1 MEYMI
6 TNYYAASD
14 EDGPAPGTPE
24 FNEMM
29 GAWMAYNQ
37 KLIDGG
43 HWVGGA
49 SLAPPDTATTISL
62 ADGVKTG
69 TTDGPFAETKEQLGG
84 FYLIEAK
91 DLDEAIALAA
101 QMPIGTGSL
110 EIRPVAFRPDA
121 DHG

>member
-6 TNYYAASD
+6 TNYTEPH

-24 FNEMM
+24 FNGMM

-37 KLIDGG
+37 QLIDGG
-43 HWVGGA
+43 HWVTGA
-49 SLAPPDTATTISL
+49 SLAPSDTATTIVL
-62 ADGVKTG
+62 ADGTHTG

-84 FYLIEAK
+84 FYVIEAA
-91 DLDEAIALAA
+91 DLDQAIELAA
-101 QMPIGTGSL
+101 AMPIDTGSL
-110 EIRPVAFRPDA
+110 EIRPIAFRPDA

>member
-6 TNYYAASD
+6 TNYTVESD
-14 EDGPAPGTPE
+14 DGPAPGSPE
-24 FNEMM
+24 FQEMM

-49 SLAPPDTATTISL
+49 SLAPSDTATVVVM
-62 ADGVKTG
+62 ADGAKTG

-84 FYLIEAK
+84 FYVISAK
-91 DLDEAIALAA
+91 DLDEAIELAA
-101 QMPIGTGSL
+101 AMPIGTGSL
-110 EIRPVAFRPDA
+110 EIRPIAFRPDA